1 MIFNH
6 QEVINNL
13 KLCSGLSIISLA
25 DIFLTDRKRLSYL
38 RTENSLATDIEIE
51 RFIKIKNELERF
63 SSKFD
68 ISAGSLFKSFVVNE
82 VSLYQLLCRFDID
95 SEMVE
100 KLAESLADEMN
111 KRNKS
116 SLNKKI
122 THQTTIDQLTK
133 HS

>member
-1 MIFNH
+1 MIINH
-6 QEVINNL
+6 QEVINKL

-25 DIFLTDRKRLSYL
+25 DVFLTDRKRLSYL

-68 ISAGSLFKSFVVNE
+68 ISAGSLFKSFVVDN

-95 SEMVE
+95 SDMVD
-100 KLAESLADEMN
+100 KLAVSLADEMN
-111 KRNKS
+111 KRNKA

-122 THQTTIDQLTK
+122 SHQTTIDQLTK

>member
-1 MIFNH
+1 MIINH
-6 QEVINNL
+6 QEVINKL

-25 DIFLTDRKRLSYL
+25 DVFLTDRKRLSYL
-38 RTENSLATDIEIE
+38 RAENSLATDIEIE

-68 ISAGSLFKSFVVNE
+68 ISAGSLFKSFVVDN

-95 SEMVE
+95 SDMVD
-100 KLAESLADEMN
+100 KLAVSLADEMN
-111 KRNKS
+111 KRNKAP
-116 SLNKKI
+116 LNKKI
-122 THQTTIDQLTK
+122 SHQTTIDQLTK